1 MLDKDHDVCVDAR
14 YLGSAVVVTLLSSV
28 SIRVWKSAI
37 LEQRP
42 SFGNLRV
49 VVYN

>member
-1 MLDKDHDVCVDAR
+1 MDAR
-14 YLGSAVVVTLLSSV
+14 YLGSAIAITLLSSV

-42 SFGNLRV
+42 SFDNLMV
-49 VVYN
+49 VVSN